1 MVKKHL
7 KRLPA
12 PRSWRIERKT
22 SFWTTR
28 PSPGAHG
35 AAESVPLALILRD
48 MLHCCDTAREARA
61 ILSSRAVLVDG
72 RVVTN
77 PKFGVGVMDV
87 LAIKTT
93 NVQYRMLVDT
103 LGRLNLVSIEPEQAH
118 WKLCRIEDK
127 TTLRGGTFQV
137 NMHDGRNLLL
147 SKSEYAP
154 GTTLKVA
161 VPEQKV
167 LAAYPMEAGAAV
179 LLIGGQHV
187 GEIGHVERVERTRN
201 PRANVVYFREGFS
214 TDVTKVFVVGR
225 ETPEVAIPQVS
236 AIEVKA

>member
-1 MVKKHL
+1 
-7 KRLPA
+7 
-12 PRSWRIERKT
+12 
-22 SFWTTR
+22 
-28 PSPGAHG
+28 
-35 AAESVPLALILRD
+35 
-48 MLHCCDTAREARA
+48 
-61 ILSSRAVLVDG
+61 
-72 RVVTN
+72 
-77 PKFGVGVMDV
+77 
-87 LAIKTT
+87 
-93 NVQYRMLVDT
+93 
-103 LGRLNLVSIEPEQAH
+103 
-118 WKLCRIEDK
+118 
-127 TTLRGGTFQV
+127 V